1 MPRQNFLSKDF
12 FVEVE
17 ETEARR
23 CLLTLPQCS
32 PHIQFIQENAV
43 NKAICFLYQPSDS
56 KKHFQVSIS
65 LLPLDNTYTQ
75 VALHLSYTNGQAIST
90 DAGAKTVL
98 LLFEQAIHAA
108 LRGDINSAALSS
120 LRETSGKWKGL
131 GQLFSFP
138 TSSWFFGRR
147 KDMANI

>member
-12 FVEVE
+12 FVEVD

-23 CLLTLPQCS
+23 CLLNLPQCS
-32 PHIQFIQENAV
+32 PHIKFIQQNPV
-43 NKAICFLYQPSDS
+43 TKAIRFLYQPLDS
-56 KKHFQVSIS
+56 KKHFQVDIS

-75 VALHLSYTNGQAIST
+75 VGLHLAYTNGQALST

-108 LRGDINSAALSS
+108 LRGDINSAVLSS
-120 LRETSGKWKGL
+120 LRETEGKWKGL

-138 TSSWFFGRR
+138 AASWFFGRR
-147 KDMANI
+147 KNMANI

>member
-32 PHIQFIQENAV
+32 PHITFIKENALTQSLR
-43 NKAICFLYQPSDS
+43 FLYQPIDS
-56 KKHFQVSIS
+56 KKHFQIDIS
-65 LLPLDNTYTQ
+65 LLPLDNTFTQ
-75 VALHLSYTNGQAIST
+75 VGLHLCYTNGQALHA

-98 LLFEQAIHAA
+98 LLFEQAVHAA
-108 LRGDINSAALSS
+108 LRGDVSASELNLLKEGAI
-120 LRETSGKWKGL
+120 KWRGF
-131 GQLFSFP
+131 GQLFGSP
-138 TSSWFFGRR
+138 MGSWFFGR
-147 KDMANI
+147 KKGIANI